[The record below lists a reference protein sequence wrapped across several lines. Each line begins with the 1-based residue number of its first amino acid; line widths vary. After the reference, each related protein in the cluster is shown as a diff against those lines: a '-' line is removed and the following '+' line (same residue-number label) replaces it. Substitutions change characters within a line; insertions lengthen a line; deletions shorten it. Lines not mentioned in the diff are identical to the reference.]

1 MSFCIRDSSA
11 SYSRSSV
18 VYSEKSYNNNPPISQ
33 EIPIPIPKPIPI
45 PIPIPIEEIVPTVN
59 KSVVRFDSL
68 TNSWI
73 WCDMKNTNV
82 ICSTGPS
89 GSLLHNVEEVCEN
102 VEEVCENVE
111 EVCENVEEVSNKV
124 EEVCE
129 NVEEVCENVEEVC
142 ENVEEVSN
150 KVEEVCENVEE
161 VGNNIEEVSNKID
174 ITEKIKQI
182 GLIKKKQGGKT
193 RQKKSRK

>member
-11 SYSRSSV
+11 SYSRSNV
-18 VYSEKSYNNNPPISQ
+18 VYSEKSYNNNRPISQ
-33 EIPIPIPKPIPI
+33 EIPKPIPI
-45 PIPIPIEEIVPTVN
+45 PIPIEQIVPTPN
-59 KSVVRFDSL
+59 KSVVRFDSS

-82 ICSTGPS
+82 ISSTGPS
-89 GSLLHNVEEVCEN
+89 GSLLHQD
-102 VEEVCENVE
+102 E
-111 EVCENVEEVSNKV
+111 EVCENVEEVSNNA
-124 EEVCE
+124 EDVCE
-129 NVEEVCENVEEVC
+129 NAEEVSNKVEDVCENEEEVC

-150 KVEEVCENVEE
+150 NV
-161 VGNNIEEVSNKID
+161 D